1 MWLHHT
7 LFSLFSNVGP
17 IYLELSA
24 AALLALIPEPGIEA
38 IALHSLM
45 GIDFIMKSSSL
56 DHDMLTTM
64 SFVLGHYFKPDEASV
79 VHGFAS
85 FTIPTTIYHN
95 VMYGDGD

>member
-1 MWLHHT
+1 M
-7 LFSLFSNVGP
+7 
-17 IYLELSA
+17 ELSA
-24 AALLALIPEPGIEA
+24 AALLALIPEPAAGIEA

-45 GIDFIMKSSSL
+45 GIDFIMQSSSL

-64 SFVLGHYFKPDEASV
+64 SFMLRHYFKPDEASV

-95 VMYGDGD
+95 AMYGDGD